1 MRNIF
6 PLLSG
11 NEKLKALLGA
21 HIAEGKLSHAYIF
34 EGDDGSGKMTCALS
48 AAASLAC
55 EKRNDALS
63 PLPCGK
69 CTSCRKIFGLFSPDV
84 HIVSPKEKKSIGVDA
99 IRDITS
105 SLYISPNENDYCV
118 YIIDDA
124 HLMTA
129 QAQNA
134 LLNLSRSRRRLR
146 LLSPLHRQQGF
157 ARHNQVAL
165 TGDQDGSLF
174 KGAHCKISPRAQR
187 RTGFI

>member
-69 CTSCRKIFGLFSPDV
+69 CASCRKIFGLFSPDV

-134 LLNLSRSRRRLR
+134 LLK
-146 LLSPLHRQQGF
+146 
-157 ARHNQVAL
+157 
-165 TGDQDGSLF
+165 SLEEPPPF
-174 KGAHCKISPRAQR
+174 
-187 RTGFI
+187 